1 MLALR
6 GCLQSTLGRQSP
18 PSAHASV
25 IGGKADSKCSR
36 AFPLLTQSGYC
47 RRANRTSL
55 LRTGDAPA
63 RASCQSQFTQMFAGA
78 PKRAGTPRRTRRQR
92 LERPNMAQ
100 LDENKL
106 QQFVGKML
114 GDLGGAF
121 SVPTVRIGLRLGLFN
136 ALHEGGPATS
146 DELAKRAGGLTERY
160 VREWALAQAANG
172 FIDYNAASRKFSL
185 SPEQAMVFAQKDS
198 PVYLAG
204 AFDIV
209 AAMIEGEPKVENSF
223 RTGAGVRWGDSA
235 GCLFCATGAFFR
247 PGYVN
252 NIVQNWLPTLD
263 GVEAKLKS
271 GAKVADVGC
280 GVGFSTLLMAR
291 AFSKSQFV
299 GYDFHA
305 PSVEEANRHA
315 VAHGLG
321 DRVSFK
327 QATAKD
333 IKESGFDLVTCFD
346 CLHDMGDPRGCARH
360 MRRILKADGTW
371 MIVEPVAGNRPE
383 DNINP
388 VGRLYYNAS
397 TMICVPTSLDQ
408 EVGEGLGAQ
417 AGEAKL
423 TEVIRD
429 GGFTRIRRATAGPFN
444 MVLEARA

>member
-1 MLALR
+1 MPITVRTNVR
-6 GCLQSTLGRQSP
+6 GSTKKERVISCAGYGRP
-18 PSAHASV
+18 
-25 IGGKADSKCSR
+25 IETG
-36 AFPLLTQSGYC
+36 PLMSGAQITPVNELTD
-47 RRANRTSL
+47 
-55 LRTGDAPA
+55 TG
-63 RASCQSQFTQMFAGA
+63 QAGA
-78 PKRAGTPRRTRRQR
+78 PAMANSNGSNTKIGNAIRALVNKAPAIGET
-92 LERPNMAQ
+92 NMAQ
-100 LDENKL
+100 LDENRL

-185 SPEQAMVFAQKDS
+185 SPEQAMVFAEKDS

-209 AAMIEGEPKVENSF
+209 AAMIEGEQKVENSF

-252 NIVQNWLPTLD
+252 SIVQNWLPALD

-280 GVGFSTLLMAR
+280 GVGFSTLLMAQ

-327 QATAKD
+327 EASAKD

-346 CLHDMGDPRGCARH
+346 CLHDMGDPRGCAHH
-360 MRRILKADGTW
+360 MHRILKADGTW
-371 MIVEPVAGNRPE
+371 MIVEPIAGNRPE
-383 DNINP
+383 DNMNP